1 MLKIWELK
9 KAANSSKSNNT
20 SRISAAQLRLQGDL
34 NSLELPPEMAIDFS
48 NPSDILHFTLTY
60 IPTSGIYEGGK
71 FEFLFTVGL
80 QYPIEPPKVR
90 LNARIWHPNIDHDGA
105 LCLNILREDW
115 KPVLSLS
122 HVAMG
127 IQFLFL
133 EPNKNDPLNRDAA
146 ASMQANAAQ
155 FANEVRCTMRG
166 ESLHGLQFDNV
177 MC

>member
-9 KAANSSKSNNT
+9 KAADNKKLSST
-20 SRISAAQLRLQGDL
+20 PRISAAQLRIQGDID
-34 NSLELPPEMAIDFS
+34 SLELPPEMTIDFS
-48 NPSDILHFTLTY
+48 DPTDIMHFTLTY
-60 IPTSGIYEGGK
+60 IPASGMYKGGK
-71 FEFLFTVGL
+71 FEFLFTVGS

-90 LNARIWHPNIDHDGA
+90 LNARIWHPNIDLDGT

-115 KPVLSLS
+115 KPVLALN
-122 HVAMG
+122 HIAMG

-146 ASMQANAAQ
+146 ASFHKNAAE
-155 FANEVRCTMRG
+155 FAHEVRCTMKG
-166 ESLHGLQFDNV
+166 ASLHGLQFDNV